1 MTKATKFHFSVLD
14 QKNAKS
20 NKGGREKK
28 HFEKKHTL
36 SLFLKKLMLATK

>member
-20 NKGGREKK
+20 NKEGREKN
-28 HFEKKHTL
+28 T
-36 SLFLKKLMLATK
+36 LKKNTHRAYFWKS